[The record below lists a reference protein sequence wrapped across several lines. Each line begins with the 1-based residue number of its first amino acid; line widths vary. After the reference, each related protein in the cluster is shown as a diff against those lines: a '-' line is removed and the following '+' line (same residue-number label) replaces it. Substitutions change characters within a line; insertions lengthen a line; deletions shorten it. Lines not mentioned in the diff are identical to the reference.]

1 MTSGQQRHKWRVGDI
16 QSTQD
21 DFAQFAGVGFVL
33 YDQTG
38 KPCVAF
44 GYLDRANASAAHKHL
59 KDALKDVA
67 YVKGQK
73 SKYPSEAHQRQW
85 S

>member
-1 MTSGQQRHKWRVGDI
+1 MTSGQQRRKWRVGDI

-33 YDQTG
+33 YDQAG
-38 KPCVAF
+38 KPCVTF
-44 GYLDRANASAAHKHL
+44 GYLDHANASAAHKHL

-73 SKYPSEAHQRQW
+73 STNLTEGHQRQW